1 MIEIKLPWPPSLNH
15 YKKVGGIVKTKSGRL
30 YQNRVNTNETKT
42 FYWNVYQQIKKIM
55 PPEGFRFFHNE
66 TMALEVWLNMHPP
79 LNVVNTHW
87 DLDNRLKSLLD
98 SLTRCRVWADDS
110 QIHRLL
116 VEKCEMIE
124 NGQVIVKIQEF
135 VKCT

>member
-1 MIEIKLPWPPSLNH
+1 MIELTLPWPPSVNN
-15 YKKVGGIVKTKSGRL
+15 YKKVGAVIRTKNDKI
-30 YQNRVNTNETKT
+30 YQKRVNTNETKT
-42 FYWNVYQQIKKIM
+42 FYWNVYQAIKKIM
-55 PPEGFRFFHNE
+55 PPEGFEFFHSE
-66 TMALEVWLNMHPP
+66 TIALDVYIRLHPP
-79 LNVVNTHW
+79 YNRRYDV
-87 DLDNRLKSLLD
+87 DNRLKVLLD